1 MSKLIKLNKKNNH
14 LVEVIINRAEKL
26 NAMTKPM
33 WIELGKVFKKLSKNK
48 NLRCI
53 IIRGEGGK
61 SFSPGND
68 IGEFKKERSSSKL
81 AKSYGKYLHGT
92 LGAIFNCPIPTVA
105 LIEGI
110 CVGGGLEIASCC
122 DLRICGKSS
131 RFGIPIK
138 RLGLTMAGKE
148 LEVLLSVV
156 SYSTA
161 MEILFE
167 GRVFSAQEA
176 LEKRLVNKVVDDKD
190 VAKEVYKS
198 AELICEGAPKV
209 ARWHKQFARNILKHG
224 KVTEKINNL
233 GYKCYDTD
241 DFKIGY
247 KSFLD
252 KTKPKFKNK

>member
-14 LVEVIINRAEKL
+14 LVEVVINRSEKL

-33 WIELGKVFKKLSKNK
+33 WIELGKIFKKLSKNK

-110 CVGGGLEIASCC
+110 CVGGGLEIAGCC

-138 RLGLTMAGKE
+138 RLGLTMAAKE

-209 ARWHKQFARNILKHG
+209 ARWHKQFARNILKNCLLY
-224 KVTEKINNL
+224 TSDAADE
-233 GYKCYDTD
+233 
-241 DFKIGY
+241 
-247 KSFLD
+247 
-252 KTKPKFKNK
+252 